1 MIEYGNYIDN
11 RGVLGIVRRACNYV
25 DARLVDHGFR
35 VACIVSRI
43 LARLGGYTEKEM
55 RDNCILAL
63 YHDIG
68 AYKTEEIS
76 RMLEFETSNMQEHSI
91 YGYLF
96 IKYFTPLKN
105 LAPGVLFHHTTWARL
120 QELSDVS
127 PENKRLAQI
136 LYIAGEGCKANIT
149 CALTNSLGF
158 GGHNASLLIKKYVEE

>member
-55 RDNCILAL
+55 RDICILAL

-76 RMLEFETSNMQEHSI
+76 RMLEFETRNMQEHSI

-96 IKYFTPLKN
+96 IKYFTPLQEV
-105 LAPGVLFHHTTWARL
+105 APWGPVPSYHLEQAAGAARR
-120 QELSDVS
+120 Q
-127 PENKRLAQI
+127 P
-136 LYIAGEGCKANIT
+136 GE
-149 CALTNSLGF
+149 
-158 GGHNASLLIKKYVEE
+158 

>member
-1 MIEYGNYIDN
+1 MKFLPEKKMRNMIEYGNYIDN

-55 RDNCILAL
+55 RDICILAL

-76 RMLEFETSNMQEHSI
+76 RMLEFETRNMQEHSI

-96 IKYFTPLKN
+96 IKYFTPLQEV
-105 LAPGVLFHHTTWARL
+105 APGSCSIIPPGAGCRSCPASARRIRGL
-120 QELSDVS
+120 PRSC
-127 PENKRLAQI
+127 I
-136 LYIAGEGCKANIT
+136 
-149 CALTNSLGF
+149 
-158 GGHNASLLIKKYVEE
+158 

>member
-55 RDNCILAL
+55 RDICILAL

-76 RMLEFETSNMQEHSI
+76 RMLEFETRNMQEHSI
-91 YGYLF
+91 YG
-96 IKYFTPLKN
+96 
-105 LAPGVLFHHTTWARL
+105 
-120 QELSDVS
+120 
-127 PENKRLAQI
+127 
-136 LYIAGEGCKANIT
+136 
-149 CALTNSLGF
+149 
-158 GGHNASLLIKKYVEE
+158 